1 MARLLAD
8 EQFPRKSV
16 ELLRTFGH
24 DVITIQEAGKAGI
37 SDDMVLEFA
46 ILENRAVL
54 TINRRDFFKLH
65 KIKPEHT
72 GIIAC
77 KYDLDWNRLATNI
90 DEVIST
96 ESTLTGK
103 VIRVNR
109 FSSTTL

>member
-1 MARLLAD
+1 MLHLLIIIGLLI
-8 EQFPRKSV
+8 SV
-16 ELLRTFGH
+16 
-24 DVITIQEAGKAGI
+24 
-37 SDDMVLEFA
+37 A

-65 KIKPEHT
+65 NIKPKHT

-77 KYDLDWNRLATNI
+77 KYDLNWNRLATNI
-90 DEVIST
+90 DVVIST

-109 FSSTTL
+109 FSSRTL

>member
-8 EQFPRKSV
+8 KQFPRKSV

-24 DVITIQEAGKAGI
+24 DVITIQEAGKTGI
-37 SDDMVLEFA
+37 SDDMVLDLA

-65 KIKPEHT
+65 KIKPDHT

-77 KYDLDWNRLATNI
+77 KDDLDWNRLATNI
-90 DEVIST
+90 DAVIST
-96 ESTLTGK
+96 ESTLMGK

-109 FSSTTL
+109 FPSTTL

>member
-16 ELLRTFGH
+16 ELLRSFGH

-54 TINRRDFFKLH
+54 TINRRDFLKLH
-65 KIKPEHT
+65 
-72 GIIAC
+72 
-77 KYDLDWNRLATNI
+77 
-90 DEVIST
+90 
-96 ESTLTGK
+96 
-103 VIRVNR
+103 
-109 FSSTTL
+109 

>member
-24 DVITIQEAGKAGI
+24 DIITIQETGKAGI

-65 KIKPEHT
+65 KIKPDHT

-77 KYDLDWNRLATNI
+77 KNDLDWNRLAINI
-90 DEVIST
+90 DAVIST
-96 ESTLTGK
+96 ESTLIGK

-109 FSSTTL
+109 FPSTRL

>member
-24 DVITIQEAGKAGI
+24 DIITIQEADKAGI
-37 SDDMVLEFA
+37 SDDMVLDFA

-65 KIKPEHT
+65 KIKPDHT

-77 KYDLDWNRLATNI
+77 KDDLDWNRLAINI
-90 DEVIST
+90 DAVIST
-96 ESTLTGK
+96 ESTLIGK

-109 FSSTTL
+109 FPSTRL